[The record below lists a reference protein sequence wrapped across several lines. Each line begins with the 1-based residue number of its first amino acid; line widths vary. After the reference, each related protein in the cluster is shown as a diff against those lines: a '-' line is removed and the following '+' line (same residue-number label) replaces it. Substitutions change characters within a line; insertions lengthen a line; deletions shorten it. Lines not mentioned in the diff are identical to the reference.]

1 MDDKTKAI
9 LLKVRKKAVAP
20 FNTVKKIASILTPL
34 GWNFVVV
41 KGLTKTSY
49 TSEHN
54 GLGYFYSP
62 TLEGAQQQH
71 AAHAQDLVAR
81 IPSTPVVGQ
90 RYVVDLTPVEYLDR
104 NHLYGYEAAVYEG
117 VAGIRVTSP
126 KGETEDF
133 FPNRFDLMRNNKTLS
148 IYPIWA
154 WLWNT
159 SLLSQVAQVL
169 DTPEHVPA
177 EERTR
182 ENTGTCPICFGNYKL
197 ANGRL
202 VLHGFRRPGWGSTE
216 GRCWA
221 VGAQPLE
228 VSVEPVQRYLDM
240 LGREIRT
247 QTDFLAQIER
257 DRPRLFM
264 ESRRGHTWVETDDP
278 KYPLAFNAK
287 KQSLGDQIKALTS
300 SAERYRKIMALWSGP
315 YPLPGDPNWKYHN
328 WDR

>member
-9 LLKVRKKAVAP
+9 LLKVRKKATAP

-34 GWNFVVV
+34 GWTFQAV

-49 TSEHN
+49 AAPHN
-54 GLGYFYSP
+54 GLEYFYSP
-62 TLEGAQQQH
+62 TLENIQARH
-71 AAHAQDLVAR
+71 ALHARDLVPHL
-81 IPSTPVVGQ
+81 PSTPVVGQ
-90 RYVVDLTPVEYLDR
+90 RYVVDLTPVEFLDR

-117 VAGIRVTSP
+117 VAGIRITSP
-126 KGETEDF
+126 KGEMKEF
-133 FPNRFDLMRNNKTLS
+133 FPDRFDLMRNNKTLS
-148 IYPIWA
+148 IYPIWG
-154 WLWNT
+154 WLWTT

-182 ENTGTCPICFGNYKL
+182 ENTGTCPICFGNFKL
-197 ANGRL
+197 ANGHL

-221 VGAQPLE
+221 VGEQPLE
-228 VSVEPVQRYLDM
+228 VSVDAVQRYLDM
-240 LGREIRT
+240 LGREI
-247 QTDFLAQIER
+247 QNKTDYLAQIER

-264 ESRRGHTWVETDDP
+264 ETRKGHVWVETDDP

-287 KQSLGDQIKALTS
+287 KQSVGDEIKFLKA
-300 SAERYRKIMALWSGP
+300 SAERYRKIVALWAGP

>member
-1 MDDKTKAI
+1 MDDKVKAI

-34 GWNFVVV
+34 GWTFVVV

-54 GLGYFYSP
+54 GLEFFYSP
-62 TLEGAQQQH
+62 TLEGAQQKH
-71 AAHAQDLVAR
+71 AEHANDLVAR
-81 IPSTPVVGQ
+81 LPTNPVVGQ

-228 VSVEPVQRYLDM
+228 VSIDAIQRYLDM
-240 LGREIRT
+240 LNKAIQEKKAS
-247 QTDFLAQIER
+247 LANL
-257 DRPRLFM
+257 DSTRPRLFL
-264 ESRRGHTWVETDDP
+264 ETRKGHVWVEPDDS
-278 KYPLAFNAK
+278 KYPQALDVK
-287 KQSLGDQIKALTS
+287 KRLIGEEIKNLQYN
-300 SAERYRKIMALWSGP
+300 EMRYGKIVAHWAGP
-315 YPLPGDPNWKYHN
+315 YPLPGDPNWKPHS